1 MIHSACRHIFLF
13 ILLLIGCN
21 SVVFA
26 QTEEIEQHKDRIEKL
41 QQDIEFL
48 DSQIKATRAK
58 ESKTL
63 EELVLVREKIS
74 GRKKLLNELDLE
86 IKAQTK
92 SINLKQ
98 RQIITLERSLDTLE
112 QHYIHLVQSA
122 YKNRDS
128 KVWFMYIIASGS
140 IEQAYRRWAYLK
152 NFSKLIGDQA
162 DKIRDTKE
170 LITSQR
176 QEILKLKANN
186 VNTKNIQQREYNQL
200 TKEEQQ
206 AQQYAKSLSTKQQ
219 AYKKQLASK
228 QSQAKALAREVE
240 KMIKEAIRKE
250 ELLKQQANKRIAQ
263 QKAQNKTTIAKNAI
277 AEHNIKLTG
286 GFAANKGKLP
296 FPVSKGV
303 IIEKFGEHYHPTLKN
318 VKLPFNNGINIS
330 APKES
335 KVMVVFDGDV
345 KQVIAIPGYNQCVL
359 VQHGNYFTFYCKLG
373 SVAVKAGDKV
383 KTGDVL
389 GTLQVDN
396 NTSVLHFE
404 LWNGTTKQNPE
415 LWLRK

>member
-1 MIHSACRHIFLF
+1 MKYSTYRH
-13 ILLLIGCN
+13 ILLLVLLLLCCN
-21 SVVFA
+21 SVSYA
-26 QTEEIEQHKDRIEKL
+26 QTEEIEQHKDRIKKL

-48 DSQIKATRAK
+48 DAQIKATREK

-74 GRKKLLNELDLE
+74 GRKKLLNALDSE
-86 IKAQTK
+86 IESQTK
-92 SINLKQ
+92 SINQKQ
-98 RQIITLERSLDTLE
+98 QQIVNLNRRLDTLE
-112 QHYIHLVQSA
+112 QHYKNLVYSA

-140 IEQAYRRWAYLK
+140 IEQAYRRWGYLK
-152 NFSKLIGDQA
+152 NFSKLIGEQA

-170 LITSQR
+170 DITKER
-176 QEILKLKANN
+176 QEILRLKANN
-186 VNTKNIQQREYNQL
+186 VNTKNAKQKEYNQL

-206 AQQYAKSLSTKQQ
+206 AKVYAQSLSSKQQ
-219 AYKKQLASK
+219 SYKKQLASK
-228 QSQAKALAREVE
+228 QSQAKALASKVE
-240 KMIKEAIRKE
+240 NMIKEAIRKE
-250 ELLKQQANKRIAQ
+250 ELLRQQANKRIAQ
-263 QKAQNKTTIAKNAI
+263 QKAQKKATVTTNVI
-277 AEHNIKLTG
+277 AENNIKLTG

-303 IIEKFGEHYHPTLKN
+303 VIEKFGEHYHPTLKN

-330 APKES
+330 AEKEA
-335 KVMVVFDGDV
+335 KVMVVYDGEV
-345 KQVIAIPGYNQCVL
+345 KQVIAIPGYNQCIL
-359 VQHGNYFTFYCKLG
+359 VQHGNYFTFYCKLN
-373 SVAVKAGDKV
+373 SVIVKAGDKV

-389 GTLQVDN
+389 GTLHVDN